1 MGAYWS
7 KMPCHYTRISR
18 GVLFPRNSRVL
29 EGVIS
34 VSNKSSI
41 CFLLLRMIL
50 DSAVYVLPQIGPLLC
65 RSDMTLY
72 VGKPTGLYSWSCRPA
87 QRIHILIYVY
97 HIELLNEVKLSTGLE
112 GETVPGL
119 LFATQ
124 IKQIRQV
131 MMPLFLYLFL
141 DVALALAI
149 PRLFYTD
156 SQPQTYQLD
165 NSITASKSSIISPS
179 IN

>member
-50 DSAVYVLPQIGPLLC
+50 DPAVYVLPRIGPLLC
-65 RSDMTLY
+65 QSDMTLY

-87 QRIHILIYVY
+87 QRIHTLIYVY

-112 GETVPGL
+112 
-119 LFATQ
+119 
-124 IKQIRQV
+124 V

-165 NSITASKSSIISPS
+165 NSITASKSSIIYFS